1 MIPTCTFYVVQSKHR
16 EAQRLYYEC
25 SVERLNLRKHTR
37 TEVSMR
43 KRRARRTCVEPQS
56 RGLHVDVLG
65 LLGVL
70 RKPSSDNVRVS
81 QLLAIHAVT
90 VCSVPVAVPTTVGSA
105 RGSASGSGSG
115 N

>member
-1 MIPTCTFYVVQSKHR
+1 
-16 EAQRLYYEC
+16 
-25 SVERLNLRKHTR
+25 
-37 TEVSMR
+37 MR

-70 RKPSSDNVRVS
+70 RKPSSDNVS